1 MTNAITGRKV
11 DWEFHIQFCRRRPGG
26 RSSSSLVLVT
36 SRGGGNPLPALQI
49 PFRRGICSGGS
60 GEEAAAPMTGMF
72 VQYLA
77 FIGDLMLGVAIWIA
91 PGALGIFAYRLWR
104 KLR

>member
-1 MTNAITGRKV
+1 MRTRK
-11 DWEFHIQFCRRRPGG
+11 DHGHRNPEILIAGAGFGWSF
-26 RSSSSLVLVT
+26 VLVADVCST
-36 SRGGGNPLPALQI
+36 SPGVGNPMPVLQNSIRVEIRRGGL
-49 PFRRGICSGGS
+49 C
-60 GEEAAAPMTGMF
+60 EEAAAPMTVMF

-77 FIGDLMLGVAIWIA
+77 FMGDLILGVAIWIA